1 MNTQTFDQ
9 ESKIFGVTKI
19 NYILMNGVQIMGG
32 ILNEIF
38 DGINMIMQIF
48 LWFGPFRL
56 QWKGLDGEF

>member
-48 LWFGPFRL
+48 L
-56 QWKGLDGEF
+56 